1 MPAITVKSCGKPT
14 GIDTTT
20 SAGTGIGIDTTTGA
34 GTGIGIDT
42 TTGAGTGTP
51 FDTRIHVSPGS
62 NLLDVLQ
69 SHNFEIYAP
78 CGGEGT
84 CGKCL
89 VGIRD
94 RRQADQSQ
102 VTSCRYTVDSDIDI
116 YLSDTAETEVLVSQ
130 YERLRELPPEPGVG
144 VATGYTATADDDTAT
159 VAETASGTRPA
170 TETGAPSTLSRPP
183 ATPIG
188 VAIDLG
194 TTTIVAHLADLKS
207 GSLIGTR
214 TARNPQAAFG
224 ADLIARIHHCMT
236 AENGLGTL
244 QSLVIGTIRRLI
256 SESAEGHGLRASDV
270 VRVTVAGNAT
280 MLHILLGEHPESLAF
295 APFKP
300 VFTGRKKVRAA
311 GLGLGVHPGAE
322 VHILPSFSAYVGA
335 DMVAGLAALDPEA
348 TPENYLFVDV
358 GTNGEIALVTPDR
371 ILCCATAAGPAF
383 EGANLSCGME
393 AAAGAIS
400 RYRGPGDFLTIANMP
415 PVGICGSGLVD
426 IVASLLRRGVIR
438 KDGFMAEPVVIVP
451 ATGSSESE
459 SGVGSESGIEPKSG
473 IRPSQGFAAQSESRS
488 GSAWGTDPNILLTPG
503 DVREVQL
510 AKSAIA
516 AGVAL
521 LLRHT
526 EIGLA
531 DIDAVY
537 LAGGLGNYLQ
547 PRSAVE
553 IGLFPRELECRIV
566 PVGNTSASGA
576 LLALKSERFGACLDE
591 TLSRMELFELSG
603 HPEFQDEF
611 TGNMAFPEIRAV

>member
-1 MPAITVKSCGKPT
+1 MPTITVKSSGML
-14 GIDTTT
+14 
-20 SAGTGIGIDTTTGA
+20 AGTGSRSGTEVGTGT
-34 GTGIGIDT
+34 GSRSDTGIGSRSDT
-42 TTGAGTGTP
+42 GTGSRSDTGIG
-51 FDTRIHVSPGS
+51 TRIHVSPGS

-116 YLSDTAETEVLVSQ
+116 YLPDTAETEVLVSQ
-130 YERLRELPPEPGVG
+130 YERLRELSPEPGVR
-144 VATGYTATADDDTAT
+144 VATGYAATADDDTAT
-159 VAETASGTRPA
+159 EDETATGTRPA
-170 TETGAPSTLSRPP
+170 TEAGAPSTLSLHP

-188 VAIDLG
+188 AAIDLG
-194 TTTIVAHLADLKS
+194 TTTIVAHLADLRN

-214 TARNPQAAFG
+214 TARNPQTAFG
-224 ADLIARIHHCMT
+224 ADVIARIHHCMT
-236 AENGLGTL
+236 VENGLGTL
-244 QSLVIGTIRRLI
+244 RSLVNGTIRRLI

-295 APFKP
+295 APFKH
-300 VFTGRKKVRAA
+300 VFTGRKKLRAA
-311 GLGLGVHPGAE
+311 GLGLGVHPGAK

-335 DMVAGLAALDPEA
+335 DVVAGLAALDPEA

-400 RYRGPGDFLTIANMP
+400 RYRGPGDFQTIANMP

-438 KDGFMAEPVVIVP
+438 KDGFMAEPAVIVP
-451 ATGSSESE
+451 AVKSAESE
-459 SGVGSESGIEPKSG
+459 SGVGSESGIEPGSG
-473 IRPSQGFAAQSESRS
+473 IRPSQGFAAQSEPRS
-488 GSAWGTDPNILLTPG
+488 GSAWGMDPNILLTPG

-531 DIDAVY
+531 DIGAVY

-553 IGLFPRELECRIV
+553 IGLFPRDLEGRII

-576 LLALKSERFGACLDE
+576 LLALKSEQFGACLDE
-591 TLSRMELFELSG
+591 ILSRMELFELAA
-603 HPEFQDEF
+603 HPEFPDAF
-611 TGNMAFPEIRAV
+611 AANMAFPDS